1 MVTYKFKIQNDID
14 IGDYVREFNNVIRF
28 SYNRFIDDKTLSLSD
43 VEKLVKS
50 KMNNINFLD
59 ASLIKVAVN
68 KAKGKSNDKGI
79 VFGGY
84 GNFIKR
90 CRNLIS
96 KDEYKKLRNEP
107 LMLRGSKSDNKGNRK
122 CELRIIEDN
131 SILLKLNK
139 ETHIRVQLP
148 RMNKNQKSI
157 LSKVQILSEE
167 NKGCFSIEI
176 NNDYVYIIIDE
187 TLVCKEERE
196 VIKDRILSFD
206 LNPNY
211 IGLSIIDW
219 RDQDNKEVIHKEIIS
234 FKDINDIDVRGL
246 PSTDKRKI
254 KVNNKR
260 KHEVFNVSKYIIN
273 LVKHYNCD
281 LVCFE
286 KLNMKSQ
293 NHKKGKRF
301 NKLVNNNWLRQP
313 FIQNLIKRCNIEN
326 IRHQEVAP
334 QYSSFIGQINNP
346 KDIDSVGASIELS
359 RRGYLFNK
367 IYKEKSLPKQDIVFP
382 EFNIGSLDDHWKKT
396 LKNNLNNIKSW
407 IDLYNVFK
415 KSKSSYRFLFS
426 KDKFSGNS
434 LRLFSVNSNIMLY
447 ICT

>member
-1 MVTYKFKIQNDID
+1 MNKIDID
-14 IGDYVREFNNVIRF
+14 DYVREFNNVIRF
-28 SYNRFIDDKTLSLSD
+28 SYNRFQEDTKLSLSD
-43 VEKLVKS
+43 VETLVKS
-50 KMNNINFLD
+50 RMNNIKFLD
-59 ASLIKVAVN
+59 SSLIKVAVN
-68 KAKGKSNDKGI
+68 KAKGKGNKEGV

-96 KDEYKKLRNEP
+96 KEEYKKLRNEP

-122 CELRIIEDN
+122 SELRIIEDN

-139 ETHIRVQLP
+139 QTHINVQLP

-157 LSKVQILSEE
+157 LSKIQILSEE

-176 NNDYVYIIIDE
+176 NNDYVWIIIDE
-187 TLVCKEERE
+187 NLIKQEKRK
-196 VIKDRILSFD
+196 VIRDRILSFD

-234 FKDINDIDVRGL
+234 FKELNDIDVRGL
-246 PSTDKRKI
+246 PSTHKKKI

-260 KHEVFNVSKYIIN
+260 RHEIFNVSKYIIN

-286 KLNMKSQ
+286 KLNMKSK

-301 NKLVNNNWLRQP
+301 NRLVNNDWLRQP

-326 IRHQEVAP
+326 IKYQEVAP

-346 KDIDSVGASIELS
+346 NDIDSVGASIELS
-359 RRGYLFNK
+359 RRAYLFNK
-367 IYKEKSLPKQDIVFP
+367 IYKEKSVPKQDIVFP
-382 EFNIGSLDDHWKKT
+382 KFNIGSLDDHWKKT
-396 LKNNLNNIKSW
+396 LKNNTNNIKSW
-407 IDLYNVFK
+407 IELYNVFK

-426 KDKFSGNS
+426 KDKFFGNS
-434 LRLFSVNSNIMLY
+434 FRLFSHNSNIMLH
-447 ICT
+447 ICA

>member
-1 MVTYKFKIQNDID
+1 MNKIDID
-14 IGDYVREFNNVIRF
+14 DYVREFNNVIRF
-28 SYNRFIDDKTLSLSD
+28 SYNRFQEDTKLSLSD

-50 KMNNINFLD
+50 RMNNIKFLD
-59 ASLIKVAVN
+59 SSLIKVAVN
-68 KAKGKSNDKGI
+68 KAKGLIKKDKVI
-79 VFGGY
+79 FGGK

-90 CRNLIS
+90 IKGLIT
-96 KDEYKKLRNEP
+96 KDEWKDLRNFP

-122 CELRIIEDN
+122 SELRIIEDN

-139 ETHIRVQLP
+139 QTHINVQLP

-176 NNDYVYIIIDE
+176 NNDYVWIVIDE
-187 TLVCKEERE
+187 NLIKQGERK
-196 VIKDRILSFD
+196 VINDRILSFD

-234 FKDINDIDVRGL
+234 FKELNDML
-246 PSTDKRKI
+246 PSTDKKKI

-260 KHEVFNVSKYIIN
+260 RHEVFNVSKYIIN

-286 KLNMKSQ
+286 KLNMKSK

-301 NKLVNNNWLRQP
+301 NRLVNNNWLRQP

-326 IRHQEVAP
+326 IKYQEVAP

-346 KDIDSVGASIELS
+346 DDIDSVGASIELS

-367 IYKEKSLPKQDIVFP
+367 IYKEKSIPKQDIVFP
-382 EFNIGSLDDHWKKT
+382 KFNIGSLDDHWKKT
-396 LKNNLNNIKSW
+396 LKNKSNNIKSW
-407 IDLYNVFK
+407 IELYNVFK

-426 KDKFSGNS
+426 KDKFFGNS
-434 LRLFSVNSNIMLY
+434 FRLFSHNSNIMLH